1 VRRLISKVEDAAGM
15 ERLTELVS
23 AAEPFRPNPFA
34 KRRVL
39 LLLKQKS
46 GAQRPFLKV
55 WSTAVGLTF
64 VVGSAGAG
72 TVWWRARNPLV
83 DPAVIAAPPS
93 MSSPPAPAAPPSAG
107 EQPLPH
113 EATPSSAGEQPLPH
127 EATPSSAGEQP
138 LPPEATPSDTAATES
153 DSPPPKAQ
161 PAKRRG
167 AIVHE
172 TTAPRAPVTTSGD
185 PVPSPR
191 SAEEGEDPTAVVRAI
206 RALRS
211 ERNPAQAEQLLQE
224 YLRTYPHGALA
235 EDALALLIET
245 ASALRSASAADR
257 AARYLEL
264 YPKGRYR
271 ATARRVLSALP

>member
-1 VRRLISKVEDAAGM
+1 MRRLISKVEDAAGM

-93 MSSPPAPAAPPSAG
+93 MSSPPAPAAPP
-107 EQPLPH
+107 
-113 EATPSSAGEQPLPH
+113 SAGEQPLPH